1 MHTGVRKQ
9 TCRGTVK
16 QIRLAFKSVR
26 GCQKSHGSF
35 YFLWPYHH
43 TREKAA
49 QRESNH
55 GGGVSSYGSLV
66 AAAMYDW
73 SSRM

>member
-1 MHTGVRKQ
+1 MGHFIFYGHTI
-9 TCRGTVK
+9 TLVK
-16 QIRLAFKSVR
+16 
-26 GCQKSHGSF
+26 
-35 YFLWPYHH
+35 
-43 TREKAA
+43 KAA